1 MGRLLAFRVNL
12 RAKASQGL
20 GSLDSQV
27 AGEFAAFAE
36 VGSMARF
43 VRDHRCARPKKQL
56 ADQKV

>member
-1 MGRLLAFRVNL
+1 MGRLLGFVNL

-36 VGSMARF
+36 VGMARF
-43 VRDHRCARPKKQL
+43 VRDVRCARPKKQL